1 MIYTSLEVIN
11 IFFLDCNAFSKSYIF
26 QTCIQYHVYA
36 KLCSIEILSSYIKQV
51 SVGDMLTVQA
61 LITNPLDWQHFYEKI
76 STIKQGDKTD
86 FTVVTGEGDRLVGSG
101 DIVEMEKWSN
111 HSQYGFKIKIN
122 IKKQKSLTDR
132 RIRGPGK
139 IKTVAPEKKMAETIQ
154 APQISAV
161 SATMTPQ
168 DMAAFKEM
176 LKGSLTMDMAT

>member
-1 MIYTSLEVIN
+1 
-11 IFFLDCNAFSKSYIF
+11 
-26 QTCIQYHVYA
+26 
-36 KLCSIEILSSYIKQV
+36 
-51 SVGDMLTVQA
+51 MLTVQA

-76 STIKQGDKTD
+76 STIRQGDKTD
-86 FTVVTGEGDRLVGSG
+86 FTVVTEEGDRLVGSG

-111 HSQYGFKIKIN
+111 HGQYGFKIKIN

-139 IKTVAPEKKMAETIQ
+139 VKVPAPEKISEPAPQ
-154 APQISAV
+154 VPAPQIPSMA
-161 SATMTPQ
+161 ATITPQ

>member
-1 MIYTSLEVIN
+1 M
-11 IFFLDCNAFSKSYIF
+11 
-26 QTCIQYHVYA
+26 YA

-76 STIKQGDKTD
+76 STIRQGDRTD
-86 FTVVTGEGDRLVGSG
+86 FTVVTQEGDRLVGSG

-111 HSQYGFKIKIN
+111 HGQYGFKIKIHV
-122 IKKQKSLTDR
+122 KKQKSLTDR

-139 IKTVAPEKKMAETIQ
+139 VKMPAPEQEMPPP
-154 APQISAV
+154 APQIPAPQIPSMA
-161 SATMTPQ
+161 ATITPQ

-176 LKGSLTMDMAT
+176 LKGSLTMDMAQ